1 VNSFTAVVELRSECF
16 QLWMQSTFC
25 LARMQFFHLA
35 YTVQATNYP
44 PVPTGGGVKVWVG
57 RFSVVNIGFDVGSTQ
72 YLEL

>member
-1 VNSFTAVVELRSECF
+1 MLSIVDAKYILLG
-16 QLWMQSTFC
+16 QD
-25 LARMQFFHLA
+25 AIFHLA

-57 RFSVVNIGFDVGSTQ
+57 RFSVVNIGFDVVGSTQ